1 MIRKELYWPVG
12 ISLFLAVY
20 VGFLISFLFFS
31 RTVPVNLVSETY
43 YHDALNYQDQLDRIA
58 QTKDLAE
65 KPAWH
70 YNMRDGYLEIEFP
83 ASANS
88 EELKGTIAF
97 LRPSDASRDVRMTL
111 TLDENGKQRFA
122 TAELEKG
129 LWKSQVHWD
138 TPNGQY
144 FQEKVWSIQ

>member
-12 ISLFLAVY
+12 ISLVLLGF
-20 VGFLISFLFFS
+20 VGFLITFLLFS
-31 RTVPVNLVSETY
+31 RTVPVNLVSENY

-58 QTKDLAE
+58 QTKNLAE

-70 YNMRDGYLEIEFP
+70 YNIEAGYLEIEFP

-88 EELKGTIAF
+88 GELKGTIAF
-97 LRPSDASRDVRMTL
+97 LRPSDANRDIQMSL
-111 TLDENGKQRFA
+111 ALDEYGKQRIA
-122 TAELEKG
+122 TAELGKG

-138 TPNGQY
+138 TPDGQY
-144 FQEKVWSIQ
+144 YQEEVWSIQ